1 MSAELRQSYDEFPY
15 QSFPFPQS
23 HPDRLATIG
32 WLFGME
38 PAPVD
43 RCRVLEV
50 GCASGGNLLP
60 MASGLPGSEFIGVD
74 FSPVQIERG
83 VADVKALG
91 LTNIRLLTM
100 DIMDF
105 DEEYGQFDY
114 VIAHGVYSWVPNP
127 VQERLLAICARQ
139 LGPAGIAYI
148 SYNTLP
154 GWRMRGVVRD
164 AMTYHTRGIA
174 EPATRV
180 AQARA
185 VLEFL
190 AESVKDDASA
200 YGSALRA
207 EAELLRKQA
216 DYYILHDHLEEVNEP
231 LYFHQFIERAARH
244 GLGYLGEAN
253 FAAMLGAG
261 YSQKVNE
268 TLARVAPDVLKR
280 EQFIDFLH
288 ARTFRETLLV
298 HSGVPLTRKVSPQRV
313 MALRVASNARPVR
326 DTPDLQSNSV
336 VEFRTP
342 EGAGMSTPNRL
353 SKAAMI
359 ILAERWPVAT
369 KFDDLEAA
377 ARARAGL
384 PGAST
389 DEQRGR
395 LASEILQCYAA
406 GVLELHYAPS
416 PFVPKAGERPEAS
429 ALARLQAQ
437 RGTPST
443 TLRHEHGTF
452 HGDTLRLF
460 LLLDGT
466 RTRAEIA
473 ATMWP
478 AMAASKALPELDAAL
493 EHLARLGLMVR

>member
-1 MSAELRQSYDEFPY
+1 MSAELRQSYDAFPY
-15 QSFPFPQS
+15 LSFPFPQS

-32 WLFGME
+32 WLLGME
-38 PAPVD
+38 PVRVEA
-43 RCRVLEV
+43 CRVLEV

-60 MASGLPGSEFIGVD
+60 MAVSLPGSEFVGVD

-83 VADVKALG
+83 IADVKALG
-91 LTNIRLLTM
+91 LTNIQLLPM

-105 DEEYGQFDY
+105 SEAHGEFDY
-114 VIAHGVYSWVPNP
+114 IIAHGVYSWVPNA

-139 LGPAGIAYI
+139 LRPAGVAYV

-154 GWRMRGVVRD
+154 GWRMRSVVRD

-174 EPATRV
+174 EPAKRV

-185 VLEFL
+185 MLEFL

-200 YGSALRA
+200 YGNALRT
-207 EAELLRKQA
+207 EAEHLRKQA

-253 FAAMLGAG
+253 FATMLGTG
-261 YSQKVNE
+261 FSPQVNE

-280 EQFIDFLH
+280 EQFMDFLR

-298 HSGVPLTRKVSPQRV
+298 RSGVPLTRKVSPQRV
-313 MALRVASNARPVR
+313 MSLRVASEARPVR
-326 DTPDLQSNSV
+326 DKPDLQSNAV
-336 VEFRTP
+336 EEFRTP
-342 EGAGMSTPNRL
+342 AGTAISTSTRL
-353 SKAAMI
+353 SKAALVT
-359 ILAERWPVAT
+359 LAERWPVAMT
-369 KFDDLEAA
+369 FDELEAA

-384 PGAST
+384 AGVAT
-389 DEQRGR
+389 EEQRGH
-395 LASEILQCYAA
+395 LAAGILQTFAA

-416 PFVPKAGERPEAS
+416 PFVSPPGEHPEAS
-429 ALARLQAQ
+429 ALARLQAR
-437 RGTPST
+437 RGTPAT

-452 HGDTLRLF
+452 DGDTLRLF

-466 RTRAEIA
+466 RTRAELA

-478 AMAASKALPELDAAL
+478 GAPQSKTLPELDAAL
-493 EHLARLGLMVR
+493 LHLARLGLMVR